1 MFPSNKVVSKIVFE
15 GIEALLKKTQSL
27 NEENESL
34 LKDKDLA
41 KGQIRALT
49 KSFASLQ
56 EDLKKKRNTVHVL
69 KKSLENQRKELYDCK
84 VQIRNLKKHNE
95 GFGFGNNLVVGDV
108 DSVLPQSLEKYKE
121 EIKKLHMEVD
131 R

>member
-49 KSFASLQ
+49 KSLASLQ
-56 EDLKKKRNTVHVL
+56 EDL
-69 KKSLENQRKELYDCK
+69 
-84 VQIRNLKKHNE
+84 
-95 GFGFGNNLVVGDV
+95 
-108 DSVLPQSLEKYKE
+108 
-121 EIKKLHMEVD
+121 
-131 R
+131 